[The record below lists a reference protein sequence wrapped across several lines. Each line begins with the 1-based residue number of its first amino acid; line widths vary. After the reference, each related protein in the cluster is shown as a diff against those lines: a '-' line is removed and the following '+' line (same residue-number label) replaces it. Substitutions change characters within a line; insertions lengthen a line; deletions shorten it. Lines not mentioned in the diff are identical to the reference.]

1 MVKKIVIEF
10 EAGNDSKVADRVF
23 ESAIKYIRRSGG
35 RIVNMRTE
43 DVEPEIRVERR
54 KDFHIPDL
62 SKSKAYEERLSLRQA
77 VREGRLIEFLKV

>member
-10 EAGNDSKVADRVF
+10 EAGNDSKVTDRVF

-35 RIVNMRTE
+35 RVVNMRTE
-43 DVEPEIRVERR
+43 DVEPEIRAERR
-54 KDFHIPDL
+54 KDFSIPDL
-62 SKSKAYEERLSLRQA
+62 SKSKAYEERLSLRQV

>member
-23 ESAIKYIRRSGG
+23 DSAIKYIRKSGG

-43 DVEPEIRVERR
+43 DVEPEIRAERR
-54 KDFHIPDL
+54 KDFSIPDL

>member
-23 ESAIKYIRRSGG
+23 ESAIKYIRKSGG
-35 RIVNMRTE
+35 RI
-43 DVEPEIRVERR
+43 ERR
-54 KDFHIPDL
+54 KDFSIPDL

>member
-1 MVKKIVIEF
+1 MIKKIVIEF

-23 ESAIKYIRRSGG
+23 ESAIKYIRKSGG

-43 DVEPEIRVERR
+43 DVEPEIRAERR
-54 KDFHIPDL
+54 KDFSIPDL
-62 SKSKAYEERLSLRQA
+62 SKSKAYEERLSLRQV

>member
-23 ESAIKYIRRSGG
+23 ESAIKYIRKSGG
-35 RIVNMRTE
+35 RIVGMMTE
-43 DVEPEIRVERR
+43 DVEPERGVERR
-54 KDFHIPDL
+54 KDFSIPDL
-62 SKSKAYEERLSLRQA
+62 SKSKAYEEKLSLRQA